1 MHSTRQIYLP
11 TEIVVQIVRFVA
23 ADEAHRQEAL
33 YACCLVS
40 RQWYSAAISFLYE
53 KPRLH
58 QGKSFQQFVSTI
70 SPKVGVR
77 RNKLNLGSFVR
88 RLDLSRLVHHS
99 SNSVTARLLGRV
111 KENLEVFLAPRV
123 SFAVNSL
130 PALSK
135 CTNLRHLD
143 LSLVVDPIPFPDLKK
158 SLSRLPRLRTLRLPH
173 STNLDVPDSSRTE
186 WPPLLHKLQL
196 SGHFSATTIPSFS
209 WPPALTSLTLK
220 NCTDLSVTSIACLL
234 SSPQLSETLRH
245 LAISNANRGLEPG
258 SINAVTAFL
267 PDLTSLSVP
276 GDMVDETFFD
286 VLYSLS
292 PPLALEV
299 LEFDMPFSDPILHFE
314 TASLIMA
321 LSKGLRNVR
330 SIGFSDI
337 FCTDERIVEDEGV
350 DDVLHKHAKQRA
362 EQGVVTAVDETEVGV
377 YYM

>member
-11 TEIVVQIVRFVA
+11 TEVVVQIVRFVA

-40 RQWYSAAISFLYE
+40 RQWYSAAVSFLYE

-58 QGKSFQQFVSTI
+58 IGNSFQQFVSTC
-70 SPKVGVR
+70 SGVGVR

-111 KENLEVFLAPRV
+111 KENLEVFVAPRV
-123 SFAVNSL
+123 SFAVNGL

-143 LSLVVDPIPFPDLKK
+143 LSLVADSIPFLNLKK
-158 SLSRLPRLRTLRLPH
+158 ALSRLLRLRTLRLPR
-173 STNLDVPDSSRTE
+173 STNLDAPDSSRTE

-234 SSPQLSETLRH
+234 SSPQLSETLKH
-245 LAISNANRGLEPG
+245 LTISYANRGLEPG
-258 SINAVTAFL
+258 SINAVTALL
-267 PDLTSLSVP
+267 PGLTFLSVP

-286 VLYSLS
+286 VLYFLS

-299 LEFDMPFSDPILHFE
+299 VEFDMPNLDPVLHFE

-321 LSKGLRNVR
+321 LDKGLSNVH

-337 FCTDERIVEDEGV
+337 FCTDERIVEDEEV
-350 DDVLHKHAKQRA
+350 DNVLHKHAKQRA
-362 EQGVVTAVDETEVGV
+362 EQGATTAVDETEVGV

>member
-11 TEIVVQIVRFVA
+11 TEVVVQIVRFVA
-23 ADEAHRQEAL
+23 ADDAHRQEAL

-40 RQWYSAAISFLYE
+40 RQWYSAAVSFLYE

-58 QGKSFQQFVSTI
+58 IGNSFQQFVSTC
-70 SPKVGVR
+70 SGVGVR

-111 KENLEVFLAPRV
+111 KENLEVFVAPRV

-143 LSLVVDPIPFPDLKK
+143 LSLVADPIPFPNLKK
-158 SLSRLPRLRTLRLPH
+158 AFSRLPRLRTLRLPR

-196 SGHFSATTIPSFS
+196 SGQFSATTIPSFS

-234 SSPQLSETLRH
+234 SSPQLSETLKH
-245 LAISNANRGLEPG
+245 LTISYANRRLEPG

-267 PDLTSLSVP
+267 PGLTFLSVP

-286 VLYSLS
+286 VLYFLS

-299 LEFDMPFSDPILHFE
+299 LEFDMPNLDPVLHFE
-314 TASLIMA
+314 TSSLIMA
-321 LSKGLRNVR
+321 LDKGLSNVR

-337 FCTDERIVEDEGV
+337 FCTDERIVEDEEV
-350 DDVLHKHAKQRA
+350 DDVLYKHARRRA
-362 EQGVVTAVDETEVGV
+362 EQGAPTAVDETEVGV